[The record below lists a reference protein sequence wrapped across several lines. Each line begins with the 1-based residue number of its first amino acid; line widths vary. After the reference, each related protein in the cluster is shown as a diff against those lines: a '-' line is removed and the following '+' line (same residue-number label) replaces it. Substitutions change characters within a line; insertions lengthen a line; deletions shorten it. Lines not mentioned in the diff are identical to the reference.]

1 LARVLVTKLK
11 RAKAHV
17 GPWAD
22 IVLNLVAPVYC
33 LALLGNFGTKE
44 GRI

>member
-1 LARVLVTKLK
+1 LCRALARVLVTKLK

-22 IVLNLVAPVYC
+22 IVLNLVVPVYC
-33 LALLGNFGTKE
+33 LALRLCLS
-44 GRI
+44 R

>member
-1 LARVLVTKLK
+1 MKLA

-22 IVLNLVAPVYC
+22 IVLNLIE
-33 LALLGNFGTKE
+33 F
-44 GRI
+44 

>member
-1 LARVLVTKLK
+1 MSERKAGPPSYRLSRALASVIVIYVT

-22 IVLNLVAPVYC
+22 IVLVFIEL
-33 LALLGNFGTKE
+33 
-44 GRI
+44 